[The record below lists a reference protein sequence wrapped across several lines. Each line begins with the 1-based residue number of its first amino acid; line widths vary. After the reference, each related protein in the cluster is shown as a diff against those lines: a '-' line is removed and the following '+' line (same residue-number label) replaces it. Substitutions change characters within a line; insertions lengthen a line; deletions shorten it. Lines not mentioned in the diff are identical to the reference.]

1 MNSKARGFTLL
12 EVMVAMAVLAIA
24 MAALVRTAITQVDNT
39 GYLETKTFAHW
50 AASNQLVETVIA
62 NPWPAV
68 GIKKGSTE
76 MSNQA
81 FDWTIKTSTTP
92 FAELRRLD
100 INLFPED
107 SDDSIVELSR
117 FVAKK

>member
-1 MNSKARGFTLL
+1 MNRAASGFTLL

-50 AASNQLVETVIA
+50 AASNQLVERAIA
-62 NPWPAV
+62 DPWPAI
-68 GIKKGSTE
+68 GTKKGTTK
-76 MSNQA
+76 MGNQA
-81 FDWTIKTSTTP
+81 FDWSIKTNTTP

-100 INLFPED
+100 INLFPEG

-117 FVAKK
+117 FIAKK